1 MSTFQSQY
9 DEVTE
14 LLRFDDFSLVVKR
27 IIDFTLDTEKIA
39 FYTETTTLLDWLDTN
54 PAPQDIKQRTEALL
68 NKLYAELVSKPVH
81 AGGAIAE
88 GHDLR
93 KKYSRSG
100 FSLGPVNLSLN
111 YGDIIGLVGENG
123 NGKTTLLRVL
133 CGELKPD
140 AGMLHYHFQHSDL
153 YELRSKLIY
162 IPQRTQTWYGPV
174 LENLLFA
181 ATCHG
186 YSPEESVLV
195 TELLIA
201 RMGLRKFRNHRWKD
215 LSSGYKMRFE
225 LVRMLLRKPKILLI
239 DEPLANLDII
249 AQQTVLEDFRFIA
262 KSPFRPLG
270 IVLSSQQLY
279 EVEKTSDQVI
289 FLKQGV
295 QKNLK
300 NTHENASEEILPLVI
315 EFESEWTQGALHEK
329 LSTIGTVNL
338 QFNGGTYVATF
349 TDKATVND
357 FLSTVTAHNIPLTYF
372 RDISNSTRRFFVS

>member
-39 FYTETTTLLDWLDTN
+39 FYKETATLLDWLDTN
-54 PAPQDIKQRTEALL
+54 PTPQDIKQRAEALL
-68 NKLYAELVSKPVH
+68 KKLHSELISKPVH
-81 AGGAIAE
+81 TGGAIVE

-300 NTHENASEEILPLVI
+300 NTHQNAEETLPLVI
-315 EFESEWTQGALHEK
+315 EFESEWTQGILHEK

-349 TDKATVND
+349 GDKATVND
-357 FLSTVTAHNIPLTYF
+357 FLSTVTAQNIPLTYF